1 MTEVRRLNAGDVPSQ
16 SRIYSLAFN
25 MRKDFAKE
33 EKEKAGKPDPLAD
46 PPEWSW
52 GAFQN
57 GKLVSVI
64 IEFDY
69 LMRFDRQSVPLSG
82 IGGVAT
88 LPEYRKGG
96 LVRQIFDKFFAEAYE
111 KGVLF
116 SNLVPFSH
124 NYYRQF
130 GYETACA
137 RKIISIP
144 LREFSHLKLKG
155 EFIQIY
161 PGDDTSKLNEVH
173 NSYIDNLNHAI
184 ARDYWPDN
192 RAWKVFTKEDPY
204 STGVHVFLWMDDKG
218 VPKGYVRYDTP
229 RSNNENSKVISV
241 QHLAFVDRDALYGVL
256 SLCGVLGAQ
265 FDKFQW
271 VMPTFLDAADFV
283 KDPFNIEQKIIPRD
297 MTRVIHVKKALEKMR
312 RPAGEGEYVIE
323 VEDSTIKA
331 NKGRYLIE
339 YGKEGSRVTVSEKE
353 PDMHCDVTVLSQ
365 LITGYRS
372 LENALYSRNSGLEV
386 HKNVEHLKQVF
397 TERPQHLTEYF

>member
-1 MTEVRRLNAGDVPSQ
+1 MTEIRRLRAEDVPSQ
-16 SRIYSLAFN
+16 SGIYALAFN
-25 MRKDFAKE
+25 MRRDFAKE
-33 EKEKAGKPDPLAD
+33 EKEKAGTTDPLAD

-52 GAFQN
+52 GAFHN

-88 LPEYRKGG
+88 LPEFRKGG

-111 KGVLF
+111 KGVIF

-144 LREFSHLKLKG
+144 LKEFSHLKLKG
-155 EFIQIY
+155 EFIQIF
-161 PGDDTSKLNEVH
+161 PGDDTSKLNDVH

-204 STGVHVFLWMDDKG
+204 SKGVHVFLWLDEKG
-218 VPKGYVRYDTP
+218 VPKGYIKYDTP
-229 RSNNENSKVISV
+229 RNNNENSKVISV

-271 VMPTFLDAADFV
+271 IMPTFLDAADFI
-283 KDPFNIEQKIIPRD
+283 KDPFSIEQKIIPRD

-331 NKGRYLIE
+331 NKGKYLVE
-339 YGKEGSRVTVSEKE
+339 YGKEGSRVSASEKA

-372 LENALYSRNSGLEV
+372 LENALYSWNTGLEV
-386 HKNVEHLKQVF
+386 HKNMELLKQVF